1 MSEESDK
8 IRKVVSDMK
17 LDLYEARLREMV
29 QDRRGGEK
37 IDAFLLAQIN
47 TAAKTWMI
55 VEKLFDSIMK
65 EQDMTMIETGSQGQ
79 QKTVVNPLLTQYDKM
94 YRTLMLAF
102 DRLGINYNATPSK
115 IVENTKRGGDDN
127 DPMMQF
133 YQGK

>member
-1 MSEESDK
+1 MGE
-8 IRKVVSDMK
+8 MT
-17 LDLYEARLREMV
+17 LNFYEARLQEMV
-29 QDRRGGEK
+29 QDRRGGER

-47 TAAKTWMI
+47 TAAKTWMLCD
-55 VEKLFDSIMK
+55 KLFEAIMK
-65 EQDMTMIETGSQGQ
+65 EKDMTSIETGSQGQ
-79 QKTVVNPLLTQYDKM
+79 QKTVVNPLLAQYDKM

-133 YQGK
+133 FANK